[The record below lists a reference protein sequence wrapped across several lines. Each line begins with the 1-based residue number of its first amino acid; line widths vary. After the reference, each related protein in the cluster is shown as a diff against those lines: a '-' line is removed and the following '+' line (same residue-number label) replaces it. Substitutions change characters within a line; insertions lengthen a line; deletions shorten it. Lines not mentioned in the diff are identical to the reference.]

1 MRAAPARSRS
11 IEPRVMSLDSLS
23 PEAQLLLLTAGGDQN
38 DAAIRALLAGPLDW
52 AKLSWLSE
60 TERAT
65 PVLWRRLLALGSLP
79 EEAQPLHRMAMVA
92 EFRMSHLESRLL
104 AALDTLAAAGTD
116 AVLLKGAA
124 LALTVYGSF
133 VARPMSDV
141 DLLVGRDKAARARN
155 ALLASGWATGES
167 DLAPEFYAGHHHL
180 PPLVDAQGTGTS
192 IELHTSLFFEGHP
205 FNFSGDDIRR
215 RAERVHVRGREILV
229 PSVHDQLLH
238 LCLHFA
244 WSHMMATGAWRAF
257 RDLDALVRTK
267 RVQWREFTELAR
279 ESRGGSACYWTFRLA
294 RRLAGIGV
302 PEWVE
307 LALAPPEPEFA
318 LRRLEQHFTYDLL
331 PTENISPSLWVTYS
345 MWRLGLRPR
354 WSGHGRV
361 RPWDR
366 ADEFL
371 GADRPGRVKRLI
383 QHVRNA
389 KSWTRYGRLVL
400 LRPRGA
406 EQRTAH

>member
-1 MRAAPARSRS
+1 MRVAAALLRS

-23 PEAQLLLLTAGGDQN
+23 PEAQLLLLTAGGERN
-38 DAAIRALLAGPLDW
+38 DEAIRALLARPLDW
-52 AKLSWLSE
+52 AKLSWLAE

-65 PVLWRRLLALGSLP
+65 PVLWRRLIALGSLP

-104 AALDTLAAAGTD
+104 SALDTLAAAGTE

-141 DLLVGRDKAARARN
+141 DLLISREKATRARD
-155 ALLASGWATGES
+155 ALLASGWIAGAS
-167 DLAPEFYAGHHHL
+167 DLAPEFYTGHHHL

-192 IELHTSLFFEGHP
+192 VELHTSLFFEGHP
-205 FNFSGDDIRR
+205 FNFSSDDVRR
-215 RAERVHVRGREILV
+215 RAERVQVRGRELLV

-257 RDLDALVRTK
+257 RDLDALLHTK
-267 RVQWREFTELAR
+267 RIQWREFTQLAQ
-279 ESRGGSACYWTFRLA
+279 ESRGASACYWTFRLA
-294 RRLAGIGV
+294 RQLAGIAV

-307 LALAPPEPEFA
+307 HALAPPDPEFA

-331 PTENISPSLWVTYS
+331 PTENISPSLWLTYQ
-345 MWRLGLRPR
+345 MWQLGLRPR

-366 ADEFL
+366 ADEL
-371 GADRPGRVKRLI
+371 LAADRPGRVKRLF
-383 QHVRNA
+383 QHMRNA

-400 LRPRGA
+400 LAPRGA
-406 EQRTAH
+406 EQHAAH

>member
-1 MRAAPARSRS
+1 MRAAAAPSRS
-11 IEPRVMSLDSLS
+11 IESQVMSLDSLS
-23 PEAQLLLLTAGGDQN
+23 PEAQLLLLTAGGERN
-38 DAAIRALLAGPLDW
+38 DEAIRALLAHPLDW
-52 AKLSWLSE
+52 AKLSWLAE

-104 AALDTLAAAGTD
+104 SALDTLAAAGTE

-141 DLLVGRDKAARARN
+141 DLLIAREKATRARD
-155 ALLASGWATGES
+155 ALLASGWTAGAS
-167 DLAPEFYAGHHHL
+167 DLAPEFYTGHHHL

-192 IELHTSLFFEGHP
+192 VELHTSLFFEGHP
-205 FNFSGDDIRR
+205 FNFSSDDVRR
-215 RAERVHVRGREILV
+215 RAERVQVRGRELLV

-257 RDLDALVRTK
+257 RDLDALLHTK
-267 RVQWREFTELAR
+267 RIQWREFTQLAQDA
-279 ESRGGSACYWTFRLA
+279 RGSSACYWTFRLA
-294 RRLAGIGV
+294 RQLAGIAV

-307 LALAPPEPEFA
+307 HALAPPEPEFA

-331 PTENISPSLWVTYS
+331 PTENVSPSLWVTYQ
-345 MWRLGLRPR
+345 MWQLGLRPR

-366 ADEFL
+366 ADEL
-371 GADRPGRVKRLI
+371 LASERPGRVKRLFK
-383 QHVRNA
+383 HMRNA

-400 LRPRGA
+400 LAPRRA
-406 EQRTAH
+406 EQHSAH